1 MKFLIFNII
10 VFCSL
15 GYLLTSKS
23 NENFIQW
30 TVNTKNKISQ
40 ISKDEVVSTLKK
52 ATAKNIEEKEIVNLE
67 KKENLTETTD
77 LNKNNYKE
85 DFNKKELSNL
95 ESKKN
100 NLRIRNIIDEILAE
114 KKINEFNN
122 KIKIKDINE
131 ISSPKETV
139 IVKNVEPKKI
149 NIKNEFMTYQESL
162 QEKKDEVQ
170 WFLEKMDAYYESIK
184 DEGNS
189 AELKLKIK
197 EYIKE
202 IDRCIIHLKQ

>member
-40 ISKDEVVSTLKK
+40 ISKDEVISTLKK
-52 ATAKNIEEKEIVNLE
+52 ATARKNEEKEIVNLE
-67 KKENLTETTD
+67 KKENLTETSD

-85 DFNKKELSNL
+85 DFNKKESSNL

-122 KIKIKDINE
+122 KIKIKDKNE

-149 NIKNEFMTYQESL
+149 NIKNEFMTHQERENSL
-162 QEKKDEVQ
+162 
-170 WFLEKMDAYYESIK
+170 
-184 DEGNS
+184 
-189 AELKLKIK
+189 AELI
-197 EYIKE
+197 
-202 IDRCIIHLKQ
+202 IDIELYHLNSFKN

>member
-67 KKENLTETTD
+67 KKENLTETSD

-122 KIKIKDINE
+122 KIKIKDKNE

-149 NIKNEFMTYQESL
+149 NIKNEFMTHQERENSL
-162 QEKKDEVQ
+162 
-170 WFLEKMDAYYESIK
+170 
-184 DEGNS
+184 
-189 AELKLKIK
+189 AELI
-197 EYIKE
+197 
-202 IDRCIIHLKQ
+202 IDIELHHLNSFKN

>member
-114 KKINEFNN
+114 KKINKLNN
-122 KIKIKDINE
+122 KIKIKDTNE

-149 NIKNEFMTYQESL
+149 NIKNEFMTHQERENSL
-162 QEKKDEVQ
+162 
-170 WFLEKMDAYYESIK
+170 
-184 DEGNS
+184 
-189 AELKLKIK
+189 AELITDMEL
-197 EYIKE
+197 Y
-202 IDRCIIHLKQ
+202 HLNSFKN

>member
-30 TVNTKNKISQ
+30 TINTKNKISQ

-122 KIKIKDINE
+122 KIKIKDKNE

-149 NIKNEFMTYQESL
+149 NIKNEFMTHQERENSL
-162 QEKKDEVQ
+162 
-170 WFLEKMDAYYESIK
+170 
-184 DEGNS
+184 
-189 AELKLKIK
+189 AELIMDMEL
-197 EYIKE
+197 Y
-202 IDRCIIHLKQ
+202 HLNSFKN

>member
-114 KKINEFNN
+114 KKINKLNN
-122 KIKIKDINE
+122 KIKIKDTNE
-131 ISSPKETV
+131 ISRPKETV

-149 NIKNEFMTYQESL
+149 NIKNEFMTHQERENSL
-162 QEKKDEVQ
+162 
-170 WFLEKMDAYYESIK
+170 
-184 DEGNS
+184 
-189 AELKLKIK
+189 AELI
-197 EYIKE
+197 
-202 IDRCIIHLKQ
+202 IDIELHHLNSFKN

>member
-40 ISKDEVVSTLKK
+40 ISKDEFVSTLKK

-100 NLRIRNIIDEILAE
+100 NLRIRNILDEILAE
-114 KKINEFNN
+114 KKINKLNN
-122 KIKIKDINE
+122 EIKIKDTNE

-149 NIKNEFMTYQESL
+149 NIKNEFMTHQERENSL
-162 QEKKDEVQ
+162 
-170 WFLEKMDAYYESIK
+170 
-184 DEGNS
+184 
-189 AELKLKIK
+189 AELITDMEL
-197 EYIKE
+197 Y
-202 IDRCIIHLKQ
+202 HLNSFKN

>member
-52 ATAKNIEEKEIVNLE
+52 ATAKNNEEKEIINSE
-67 KKENLTETTD
+67 KKEKLTENSD

-85 DFNKKELSNL
+85 DFNKKESSNL

-114 KKINEFNN
+114 KKFNKFNN
-122 KIKIKDINE
+122 KIKIKDTNE
-131 ISSPKETV
+131 ISKPKETV
-139 IVKNVEPKKI
+139 IVKNIEPKKI
-149 NIKNEFMTYQESL
+149 NIINEFMTHQERENSL
-162 QEKKDEVQ
+162 
-170 WFLEKMDAYYESIK
+170 
-184 DEGNS
+184 
-189 AELKLKIK
+189 AELITDMEL
-197 EYIKE
+197 Y
-202 IDRCIIHLKQ
+202 HLNSFKN

>member
-100 NLRIRNIIDEILAE
+100 NLRIRNILDEILAE
-114 KKINEFNN
+114 KKINKLNN
-122 KIKIKDINE
+122 EIKIKDTNE

-149 NIKNEFMTYQESL
+149 NIKNEFMTHQERENSL
-162 QEKKDEVQ
+162 
-170 WFLEKMDAYYESIK
+170 
-184 DEGNS
+184 
-189 AELKLKIK
+189 AELITDMEL
-197 EYIKE
+197 Y
-202 IDRCIIHLKQ
+202 HLNSFKN

>member
-67 KKENLTETTD
+67 KKENLTETSD

-100 NLRIRNIIDEILAE
+100 NLRIRNILDVILAE
-114 KKINEFNN
+114 KKINKLNN
-122 KIKIKDINE
+122 KINIKDTNE

-149 NIKNEFMTYQESL
+149 NIKNEFMTHQERENSL
-162 QEKKDEVQ
+162 
-170 WFLEKMDAYYESIK
+170 
-184 DEGNS
+184 
-189 AELKLKIK
+189 AELITDMEL
-197 EYIKE
+197 Y
-202 IDRCIIHLKQ
+202 HLNSFKN

>member
-10 VFCSL
+10 IFCSL

-30 TVNTKNKISQ
+30 TVNTKNKISH

-52 ATAKNIEEKEIVNLE
+52 ATAKNSEEKEIVNLE
-67 KKENLTETTD
+67 KKENLTENYD

-85 DFNKKELSNL
+85 GFNKKELSNL

-149 NIKNEFMTYQESL
+149 NIKNEFMTYQERESSL
-162 QEKKDEVQ
+162 SELIADME
-170 WFLEKMDAYYESIK
+170 LYHL
-184 DEGNS
+184 NS
-189 AELKLKIK
+189 FKN
-197 EYIKE
+197 
-202 IDRCIIHLKQ
+202 

>member
-100 NLRIRNIIDEILAE
+100 NLRIRNILDEILAE
-114 KKINEFNN
+114 KKINKLNN
-122 KIKIKDINE
+122 KIKIKNTNE

-149 NIKNEFMTYQESL
+149 NIKNEFMSYQERENSL
-162 QEKKDEVQ
+162 
-170 WFLEKMDAYYESIK
+170 
-184 DEGNS
+184 
-189 AELKLKIK
+189 AELITDMEL
-197 EYIKE
+197 Y
-202 IDRCIIHLKQ
+202 HLNSFKN

>member
-52 ATAKNIEEKEIVNLE
+52 ATARKNEEKEIVNLE
-67 KKENLTETTD
+67 KKENLTETSD

-122 KIKIKDINE
+122 KIKIKDKNE

-149 NIKNEFMTYQESL
+149 NIKNEFMTHQERENSL
-162 QEKKDEVQ
+162 
-170 WFLEKMDAYYESIK
+170 
-184 DEGNS
+184 
-189 AELKLKIK
+189 AELITDMEL
-197 EYIKE
+197 Y
-202 IDRCIIHLKQ
+202 HLNSFKN

>member
-10 VFCSL
+10 IFCSL

-100 NLRIRNIIDEILAE
+100 NLRIRNILDEILAE
-114 KKINEFNN
+114 KKINKLNN
-122 KIKIKDINE
+122 EIKIKDTNE

-149 NIKNEFMTYQESL
+149 NIKNEFMSYQERENSL
-162 QEKKDEVQ
+162 
-170 WFLEKMDAYYESIK
+170 
-184 DEGNS
+184 
-189 AELKLKIK
+189 AELITDMEL
-197 EYIKE
+197 Y
-202 IDRCIIHLKQ
+202 HLNSFKN

>member
-52 ATAKNIEEKEIVNLE
+52 ATAKNNEEKEIINSE
-67 KKENLTETTD
+67 KKEKLTENSD

-85 DFNKKELSNL
+85 DFNKKESSNL

-114 KKINEFNN
+114 KKFNKFNN
-122 KIKIKDINE
+122 KIKIKDTNE
-131 ISSPKETV
+131 ISKPKETV
-139 IVKNVEPKKI
+139 IVKNIEPKKI
-149 NIKNEFMTYQESL
+149 NIKNEFMTHQERENSL
-162 QEKKDEVQ
+162 
-170 WFLEKMDAYYESIK
+170 
-184 DEGNS
+184 
-189 AELKLKIK
+189 AELITDMEL
-197 EYIKE
+197 Y
-202 IDRCIIHLKQ
+202 HLNSFKN

>member
-40 ISKDEVVSTLKK
+40 ISNDEVVSTLKK
-52 ATAKNIEEKEIVNLE
+52 ATAKNSEEKEIINLE
-67 KKENLTETTD
+67 KKENLTETSE
-77 LNKNNYKE
+77 LHKNNYKE

-95 ESKKN
+95 ERKKN

-114 KKINEFNN
+114 KKSNEFNN
-122 KIKIKDINE
+122 KIKIKDTNE

-149 NIKNEFMTYQESL
+149 SIKNEFMTHQERENSL
-162 QEKKDEVQ
+162 
-170 WFLEKMDAYYESIK
+170 
-184 DEGNS
+184 
-189 AELKLKIK
+189 AELITDMEL
-197 EYIKE
+197 Y
-202 IDRCIIHLKQ
+202 HLNSFKN

>member
-40 ISKDEVVSTLKK
+40 ISKDEFVSTLKK

-114 KKINEFNN
+114 KKINKLNN
-122 KIKIKDINE
+122 KIKIKDTNE

-149 NIKNEFMTYQESL
+149 NIKNEFMTHQERENSL
-162 QEKKDEVQ
+162 
-170 WFLEKMDAYYESIK
+170 
-184 DEGNS
+184 
-189 AELKLKIK
+189 AELITDMEL
-197 EYIKE
+197 Y
-202 IDRCIIHLKQ
+202 HLNSFKN

>member
-30 TVNTKNKISQ
+30 TINTKNKISQ

-52 ATAKNIEEKEIVNLE
+52 ATARKNEEKEIVNLE
-67 KKENLTETTD
+67 KKENLTETSE
-77 LNKNNYKE
+77 LHKNNYKE

-95 ESKKN
+95 ERKKN

-114 KKINEFNN
+114 KKNNEFNN
-122 KIKIKDINE
+122 KIKVKDTNE

-149 NIKNEFMTYQESL
+149 SIKNEFMTHQERENSL
-162 QEKKDEVQ
+162 
-170 WFLEKMDAYYESIK
+170 
-184 DEGNS
+184 
-189 AELKLKIK
+189 AELITDMEL
-197 EYIKE
+197 Y
-202 IDRCIIHLKQ
+202 HLNSFKN

>member
-52 ATAKNIEEKEIVNLE
+52 ATARKNEEKEIVNLE
-67 KKENLTETTD
+67 KKENLTETSD

-122 KIKIKDINE
+122 KIKIKDKNE

-149 NIKNEFMTYQESL
+149 NIKNEFMTHQERENSL
-162 QEKKDEVQ
+162 
-170 WFLEKMDAYYESIK
+170 
-184 DEGNS
+184 
-189 AELKLKIK
+189 AELIMDIEL
-197 EYIKE
+197 Y
-202 IDRCIIHLKQ
+202 HLNSFKN

>member
-100 NLRIRNIIDEILAE
+100 NLRIRNILDEILAE
-114 KKINEFNN
+114 KKINKLNN
-122 KIKIKDINE
+122 KIKIKDTNE

-149 NIKNEFMTYQESL
+149 NIKNEFMSYQERENSL
-162 QEKKDEVQ
+162 
-170 WFLEKMDAYYESIK
+170 
-184 DEGNS
+184 
-189 AELKLKIK
+189 AELITDMEL
-197 EYIKE
+197 Y
-202 IDRCIIHLKQ
+202 HLNSFKN

>member
-52 ATAKNIEEKEIVNLE
+52 ATAKNNEEKEIVNSE
-67 KKENLTETTD
+67 KKEKLTETSD

-85 DFNKKELSNL
+85 DFNKKESSNL

-114 KKINEFNN
+114 KKFNKFNN
-122 KIKIKDINE
+122 KIKIKDTNE
-131 ISSPKETV
+131 ISKPKETV
-139 IVKNVEPKKI
+139 IVKNIEPKKI
-149 NIKNEFMTYQESL
+149 NIINEFMTHQERENSL
-162 QEKKDEVQ
+162 
-170 WFLEKMDAYYESIK
+170 
-184 DEGNS
+184 
-189 AELKLKIK
+189 AELITDMEL
-197 EYIKE
+197 Y
-202 IDRCIIHLKQ
+202 HLNSFKN

>member
-40 ISKDEVVSTLKK
+40 ISKDEFVSTLKK

-67 KKENLTETTD
+67 KKENLTETKD

-100 NLRIRNIIDEILAE
+100 NLRIRNILDEILAE
-114 KKINEFNN
+114 KKINKLNN
-122 KIKIKDINE
+122 EIKIKDTNE

-149 NIKNEFMTYQESL
+149 SIKNEFMTHQERENSL
-162 QEKKDEVQ
+162 
-170 WFLEKMDAYYESIK
+170 
-184 DEGNS
+184 
-189 AELKLKIK
+189 AELITDMEL
-197 EYIKE
+197 Y
-202 IDRCIIHLKQ
+202 HLNSFKN

>member
-30 TVNTKNKISQ
+30 TINTKNKISQ

-52 ATAKNIEEKEIVNLE
+52 ATARINEEKEIVNLE
-67 KKENLTETTD
+67 KKENLTETSE

-95 ESKKN
+95 ERKKN

-114 KKINEFNN
+114 KKSNEFNN
-122 KIKIKDINE
+122 KIKIKDTNE

-149 NIKNEFMTYQESL
+149 SIKNEFMTHQERENSL
-162 QEKKDEVQ
+162 
-170 WFLEKMDAYYESIK
+170 
-184 DEGNS
+184 
-189 AELKLKIK
+189 AELIMDMEL
-197 EYIKE
+197 Y
-202 IDRCIIHLKQ
+202 HLNSFKN

>member
-122 KIKIKDINE
+122 KIKIKDKNE

-149 NIKNEFMTYQESL
+149 NIKNEFMTHQERENSL
-162 QEKKDEVQ
+162 
-170 WFLEKMDAYYESIK
+170 
-184 DEGNS
+184 
-189 AELKLKIK
+189 AELITDMEL
-197 EYIKE
+197 Y
-202 IDRCIIHLKQ
+202 HLNSFKN

>member
-67 KKENLTETTD
+67 KKENLTETSD

-100 NLRIRNIIDEILAE
+100 NLRIRNILDEILAE
-114 KKINEFNN
+114 KKINKLNN
-122 KIKIKDINE
+122 KIKIKDTNE

-149 NIKNEFMTYQESL
+149 NSGHI
-162 QEKKDEVQ
+162 
-170 WFLEKMDAYYESIK
+170 
-184 DEGNS
+184 
-189 AELKLKIK
+189 
-197 EYIKE
+197 
-202 IDRCIIHLKQ
+202 

>member
-85 DFNKKELSNL
+85 DLNKKEFSNL

-114 KKINEFNN
+114 KNINKLNN
-122 KIKIKDINE
+122 KIKIKDTNE

-149 NIKNEFMTYQESL
+149 NIKNEFMTHQERENSL
-162 QEKKDEVQ
+162 
-170 WFLEKMDAYYESIK
+170 
-184 DEGNS
+184 
-189 AELKLKIK
+189 AELITDMEL
-197 EYIKE
+197 Y
-202 IDRCIIHLKQ
+202 HLNSFKN

>member
-52 ATAKNIEEKEIVNLE
+52 ATAKNNEEKEIINSE
-67 KKENLTETTD
+67 KKEKLTENSD

-85 DFNKKELSNL
+85 DFNKKESSNL

-114 KKINEFNN
+114 KKFNKFNN
-122 KIKIKDINE
+122 KIKIKDTNE
-131 ISSPKETV
+131 ISKPKETV
-139 IVKNVEPKKI
+139 IVKNIEPKKI
-149 NIKNEFMTYQESL
+149 NIINQFMTHQERENSL
-162 QEKKDEVQ
+162 
-170 WFLEKMDAYYESIK
+170 
-184 DEGNS
+184 
-189 AELKLKIK
+189 AELITDMEL
-197 EYIKE
+197 Y
-202 IDRCIIHLKQ
+202 HLNSFKN

>member
-52 ATAKNIEEKEIVNLE
+52 ATAKNIQEKEIVNLE

-100 NLRIRNIIDEILAE
+100 NLRIRNILDEILAE
-114 KKINEFNN
+114 KKINKLNN
-122 KIKIKDINE
+122 EIKIKDTNE

-149 NIKNEFMTYQESL
+149 NIKNEFMSYQERENSL
-162 QEKKDEVQ
+162 
-170 WFLEKMDAYYESIK
+170 
-184 DEGNS
+184 
-189 AELKLKIK
+189 AELITDMEL
-197 EYIKE
+197 Y
-202 IDRCIIHLKQ
+202 HLNSFKN

>member
-95 ESKKN
+95 ERKKN

-114 KKINEFNN
+114 KKSNEFNN
-122 KIKIKDINE
+122 KIKIKDTNE

-149 NIKNEFMTYQESL
+149 NIKNEFMTHQERENSL
-162 QEKKDEVQ
+162 
-170 WFLEKMDAYYESIK
+170 
-184 DEGNS
+184 
-189 AELKLKIK
+189 AELITDMEL
-197 EYIKE
+197 Y
-202 IDRCIIHLKQ
+202 HLNSFKN

>member
-52 ATAKNIEEKEIVNLE
+52 ATAKNIEEKEIVNSE
-67 KKENLTETTD
+67 KKEKLTETSG

-122 KIKIKDINE
+122 KIKIKDKNE

-149 NIKNEFMTYQESL
+149 NIKNEFMTHQERENSL
-162 QEKKDEVQ
+162 
-170 WFLEKMDAYYESIK
+170 
-184 DEGNS
+184 
-189 AELKLKIK
+189 AELI
-197 EYIKE
+197 
-202 IDRCIIHLKQ
+202 IDIELHHLNSFKN

>member
-85 DFNKKELSNL
+85 DFNKKEFSNL

-114 KKINEFNN
+114 KKINKLNN
-122 KIKIKDINE
+122 KIKIKDTNE

-149 NIKNEFMTYQESL
+149 NIKNEFMTHQERENSL
-162 QEKKDEVQ
+162 
-170 WFLEKMDAYYESIK
+170 
-184 DEGNS
+184 
-189 AELKLKIK
+189 AELITDMEL
-197 EYIKE
+197 Y
-202 IDRCIIHLKQ
+202 HLNSFKN

>member
-52 ATAKNIEEKEIVNLE
+52 ATAKNNEEKEIVNSE
-67 KKENLTETTD
+67 KKEKLTETSD

-85 DFNKKELSNL
+85 DFNKKESSNL

-114 KKINEFNN
+114 KKFNEFNN
-122 KIKIKDINE
+122 KIKIKDTNE
-131 ISSPKETV
+131 ISKPKETV
-139 IVKNVEPKKI
+139 IVKNIEPKKI
-149 NIKNEFMTYQESL
+149 NIINEFMTHQERENSL
-162 QEKKDEVQ
+162 
-170 WFLEKMDAYYESIK
+170 
-184 DEGNS
+184 
-189 AELKLKIK
+189 AELITDMEL
-197 EYIKE
+197 Y
-202 IDRCIIHLKQ
+202 HLNSFKN

>member
-1 MKFLIFNII
+1 M
-10 VFCSL
+10 
-15 GYLLTSKS
+15 
-23 NENFIQW
+23 
-30 TVNTKNKISQ
+30 
-40 ISKDEVVSTLKK
+40 KK

-114 KKINEFNN
+114 KKINKLNN
-122 KIKIKDINE
+122 KIKIKDTNE

-149 NIKNEFMTYQESL
+149 NIKNEFMTHQERENSL
-162 QEKKDEVQ
+162 
-170 WFLEKMDAYYESIK
+170 
-184 DEGNS
+184 
-189 AELKLKIK
+189 AELITDMEL
-197 EYIKE
+197 Y
-202 IDRCIIHLKQ
+202 HLNSFKN

>member
-114 KKINEFNN
+114 KKINKLNN
-122 KIKIKDINE
+122 KINIKDTNE

-149 NIKNEFMTYQESL
+149 NIKNEFMTHQERENSL
-162 QEKKDEVQ
+162 
-170 WFLEKMDAYYESIK
+170 
-184 DEGNS
+184 
-189 AELKLKIK
+189 AELITDMEL
-197 EYIKE
+197 Y
-202 IDRCIIHLKQ
+202 HLNSFKN

>member
-100 NLRIRNIIDEILAE
+100 NLRIRNILDEILAE

-122 KIKIKDINE
+122 KIKIKDKNE

-149 NIKNEFMTYQESL
+149 NIKNEFMTHQERENSL
-162 QEKKDEVQ
+162 
-170 WFLEKMDAYYESIK
+170 
-184 DEGNS
+184 
-189 AELKLKIK
+189 AELI
-197 EYIKE
+197 
-202 IDRCIIHLKQ
+202 IDIELHHLNSFKN

>member
-52 ATAKNIEEKEIVNLE
+52 ATAKNSEEKEIINLE
-67 KKENLTETTD
+67 KKENLIETSE
-77 LNKNNYKE
+77 LHKNNYKE

-95 ESKKN
+95 ERK
-100 NLRIRNIIDEILAE
+100 
-114 KKINEFNN
+114 
-122 KIKIKDINE
+122 
-131 ISSPKETV
+131 
-139 IVKNVEPKKI
+139 
-149 NIKNEFMTYQESL
+149 
-162 QEKKDEVQ
+162 
-170 WFLEKMDAYYESIK
+170 
-184 DEGNS
+184 
-189 AELKLKIK
+189 
-197 EYIKE
+197 
-202 IDRCIIHLKQ
+202 

>member
-52 ATAKNIEEKEIVNLE
+52 ATAKNSEEKEIINLE

-100 NLRIRNIIDEILAE
+100 NLRIRNILDEILAE
-114 KKINEFNN
+114 KKINKLNN
-122 KIKIKDINE
+122 EIKIKDTNE

-149 NIKNEFMTYQESL
+149 NIKNEFMSYQERENSL
-162 QEKKDEVQ
+162 
-170 WFLEKMDAYYESIK
+170 
-184 DEGNS
+184 
-189 AELKLKIK
+189 AELITDMEL
-197 EYIKE
+197 Y
-202 IDRCIIHLKQ
+202 HLNSFKN

>member
-15 GYLLTSKS
+15 GYLLTSKP

-52 ATAKNIEEKEIVNLE
+52 ATARKNEEKEIVNLE
-67 KKENLTETTD
+67 KKENLTETSD

-122 KIKIKDINE
+122 KIKIKDKNE

-149 NIKNEFMTYQESL
+149 NIKNEFMTHQERENSL
-162 QEKKDEVQ
+162 
-170 WFLEKMDAYYESIK
+170 
-184 DEGNS
+184 
-189 AELKLKIK
+189 AELI
-197 EYIKE
+197 
-202 IDRCIIHLKQ
+202 IDIELHHLNSFKN